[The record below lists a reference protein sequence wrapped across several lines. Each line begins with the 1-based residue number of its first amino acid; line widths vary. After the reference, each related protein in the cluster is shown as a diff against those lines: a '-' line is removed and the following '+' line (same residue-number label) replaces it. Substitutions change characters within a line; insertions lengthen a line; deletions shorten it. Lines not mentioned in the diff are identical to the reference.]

1 MGRTPNS
8 GKKTVLLFLVL
19 IGLVFAEY
27 VPEPTEDYPFS
38 LVLSRD
44 HYTVYWKHELDTVTL
59 EIHVTTKGWVGIG
72 FYPPLLWTPESP
84 GRLSESVYV

>member
-1 MGRTPNS
+1 MDRTSNS
-8 GKKTVLLFLVL
+8 GEKTMLLSLVL

-27 VPEPTEDYPFS
+27 IPEPTEDYPFF

-44 HYTVYWKHELDTVTL
+44 YYTVYWKHEPDTVTL

-72 FYPPLLWTPESP
+72 FSP
-84 GRLSESVYV
+84 HGGMKVGYYIFQE